1 MAAIRTLNLCQ
12 RPFKTS
18 SEGSKFIS
26 FFEEKNLNPPI
37 EKTTILAYQKP
48 RGKGAATCRLP
59 QSLGGRGRGDGTSP
73 DLISGLN
80 GGSTVFFFQTFFN
93 TVSIRKSGLHLTA
106 GVKLKFWICESGTCA
121 QGMRD

>member
-37 EKTTILAYQKP
+37 QKPTILAYQKP

-59 QSLGGRGRGDGTSP
+59 QSLGGRRGDGTSP
-73 DLISGLN
+73 DHLISGLN
-80 GGSTVFFFQTFFN
+80 GGSTVFFSRLFLIPFPSEKVVFT
-93 TVSIRKSGLHLTA
+93 
-106 GVKLKFWICESGTCA
+106 
-121 QGMRD
+121 